1 MNISIRYIYEY
12 IWNIRLKKRSIIIID
27 NKNRIK
33 ENEKSNLPGF
43 FFI

>member
-1 MNISIRYIYEY
+1 MNISIRYIYEC
-12 IWNIRLKKRSIIIID
+12 IWNIRLKKRNIIIID

-33 ENEKSNLPGF
+33 ENEKSNLPDF